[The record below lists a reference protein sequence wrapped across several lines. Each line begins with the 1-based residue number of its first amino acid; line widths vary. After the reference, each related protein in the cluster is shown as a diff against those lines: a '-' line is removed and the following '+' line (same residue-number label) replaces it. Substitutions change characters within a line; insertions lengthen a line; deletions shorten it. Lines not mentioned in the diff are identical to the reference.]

1 MLQRISSKTV
11 SAREV
16 RPALA
21 ALQPVEN
28 ATLALRVYRGLR
40 EMLMAGQVQP
50 GQKLTLREL
59 AGALGTSP
67 MPVRE
72 AVQRLAVEG
81 ALEALPNRTIR
92 VPVMTKTR
100 FREVR
105 RIRIALEGLAVE
117 EATRHLRAPDFA
129 RLEKYNGEFTRGL
142 QRRHPD
148 LPRVFRANKELH
160 FAVYE
165 AAAMP
170 VLLGAIES
178 LWLQIGP
185 VLYLS
190 LRTRAD
196 YRGRSPAPDWHSRL
210 LGALRRRDAVSAR
223 RALEGDLMSA
233 GEQILAE
240 GELPE

>member
-1 MLQRISSKTV
+1 M
-11 SAREV
+11 
-16 RPALA
+16 RPVLA
-21 ALQPVEN
+21 ALQPVEH

-40 EMLMAGQVQP
+40 DMLMAGQVQP
-50 GQKLTLREL
+50 GQKLTLRNI
-59 AGALGTSP
+59 AAALGTSP

-72 AVQRLAVEG
+72 AVHRLAVEG

-92 VPVMTKTR
+92 VPVMTKAR

-117 EATRHLRAPDFA
+117 EATPRLRTTDLA
-129 RLEKYNGEFTRGL
+129 RLEKYSEEFTRGL

-160 FAVYE
+160 FGVYE

-196 YRGRSPAPDWHSRL
+196 YRVRSPAPDWHARL
-210 LGALRRRDAVSAR
+210 LRALRRRDAAAAR
-223 RALEGDLMSA
+223 RALEGDLISA
-233 GEQILAE
+233 GKQILAE